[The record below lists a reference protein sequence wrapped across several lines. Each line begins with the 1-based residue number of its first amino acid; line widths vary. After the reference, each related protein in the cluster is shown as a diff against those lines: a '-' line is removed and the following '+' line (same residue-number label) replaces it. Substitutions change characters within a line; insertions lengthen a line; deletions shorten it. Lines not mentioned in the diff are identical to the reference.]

1 MQNVTQKKTKI
12 HENKE
17 FRRLGNVMFGLRK
30 SNSDPFRFPEKD
42 SKMNGGKALSQEM
55 LMRNQWKKPKNLK
68 PAEKKEILPRLVM
81 VNLREQKDLKSL
93 QEKKSRTMRLKADSS
108 KSEIETQKQLNIIL
122 EIMTKYNF

>member
-42 SKMNGGKALSQEM
+42 SKMNGAKALSQEM

-68 PAEKKEILPRLVM
+68 PAEKKEILLVM